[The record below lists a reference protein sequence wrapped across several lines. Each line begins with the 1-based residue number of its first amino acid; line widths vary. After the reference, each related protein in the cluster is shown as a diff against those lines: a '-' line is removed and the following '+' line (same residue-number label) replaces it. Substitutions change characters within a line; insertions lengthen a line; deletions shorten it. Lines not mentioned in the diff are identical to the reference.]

1 MLNQPKAYLLASLSV
16 IFWSTIAVA
25 FKVSLR
31 SLDPFQIVFM
41 ASLISLVIFF
51 VINIFTEG
59 FAGMSGQITPK
70 AIAKSAFLGF
80 LNPFLYYIILI
91 HAYSMITAQEAMTLN
106 YIWPIMLAL
115 LAVPML
121 GQKLRWLSL
130 LAMVISFG
138 GIIVI
143 ATKGDIA
150 SLSPTNILGCSLAA
164 GSSVVWA
171 LYWIFNLKDKRT
183 VSGKLMLNFFFGTL
197 YSVIAITLFST
208 FRTDGLMAWTGGVY
222 LGFFEMGITFMLWL
236 SALKLSK
243 KTYLVSQFIFISP
256 PLSLM
261 WIWLIL
267 KEPIIPSTITGLV
280 MIIAGIVLQQRT
292 ERTKLNR

>member
-1 MLNQPKAYLLASLSV
+1 MHNQPKAYLLASLSV

-41 ASLISLVIFF
+41 ASLVSFIIFF
-51 VINIFTEG
+51 VINVLQEAFSAV
-59 FAGMSGQITPK
+59 AGQLTKG
-70 AIAKSAFLGF
+70 AIIKSAFLGL

-91 HAYSMITAQEAMTLN
+91 HAYSKITAQEAMTLN

-115 LAVPML
+115 LAVPLL
-121 GQKLRWLSL
+121 GQKLRWISF

-143 ATKGDIA
+143 ATKGDFA
-150 SLSPTNILGCSLAA
+150 TLSPTNLTGCALAA
-164 GSSVVWA
+164 GSSVIWA
-171 LYWIFNLKDKRT
+171 LYWIFNLKDGRT
-183 VSGKLMLNFFFGTL
+183 VSGKLMLNFFFGTV
-197 YSVIAITLFST
+197 YSMIAVMIFST
-208 FRTDGLMAWTGGVY
+208 FRAEGLKAWTGGVY
-222 LGFFEMGITFMLWL
+222 LGFFEMGLTFMLWL

-267 KEPIIPSTITGLV
+267 KEPILPATIIGLV
-280 MIIAGIVLQQRT
+280 LIISGIILQQWQDRL
-292 ERTKLNR
+292 KQ